1 LDNSNSGQIS
11 RLADRKKKS
20 KNLSE
25 PHVFPTTDLTK
36 KSEKKQ
42 KTKKKERPVGEAPTQ
57 KVFIN
62 EHVLGVGERA
72 ESGSL

>member
-1 LDNSNSGQIS
+1 MCS
-11 RLADRKKKS
+11 
-20 KNLSE
+20 
-25 PHVFPTTDLTK
+25 PTDLTK